1 MELDLQSIGSSPDL
15 QGGLIHARKK
25 MVPIAFGTSWG

>member
-25 MVPIAFGTSWG
+25 NGPYCFWY